1 LPDVNLIPHTNSAH
15 WGHQLEVR
23 EVTSGEE
30 RSKIAGYLA
39 KYATKHTECVGS
51 LDRRLKVD
59 DLAWLPV
66 AEHIYRLVITA
77 WLLAVCDPQLGT
89 DRWAH
94 QLGYGGHFLTKS
106 RHYSTTFTKLRTA
119 RARWAAWQRA
129 LNRFDPWESMRQTAR
144 QALLKH
150 WQVAGFGWR
159 LAGDALLAQTAR
171 QQARAQREA
180 AKEARVELAEVLALA
195 G

>member
-1 LPDVNLIPHTNSAH
+1 VNLIPHTSFAR

-23 EVTSGEE
+23 EINAGEE
-30 RSKIAGYLA
+30 RAKVAGYLA
-39 KYATKHTECVGS
+39 KYATKHTECVGG

-66 AEHIYRLVITA
+66 SEHIYRLVITA
-77 WLLAVCDPQLGT
+77 WLLAVRDPELGT

-129 LNRFDPWESMRQTAR
+129 LDRFDPWESMRQTAR
-144 QALLKH
+144 QTLLKR

-159 LAGDALLAQTAR
+159 LEGDALLAHTVRR
-171 QQARAQREA
+171 QAQAAREA
-180 AKEARVELAEVLALA
+180 AKEARVELAAVLALA